1 MSPEIECLK
10 IFKVAFTM
18 VGINERFDLRASKE
32 IVEAFYSM
40 QYSERVNLERKCLI
54 QQLKYHLTLRMKR
67 LNWCSVY
74 QRIIILNY
82 IGYLLCSFSILM

>member
-67 LNWCSVY
+67 LN
-74 QRIIILNY
+74 
-82 IGYLLCSFSILM
+82 